1 MGLLTENRKLDTGN
15 ANAAT
20 LGPDFDRLGF
30 SFFTEVNAATLA
42 AKVIEDRG
50 NLGAHGEQVVRL
62 AVEDP
67 MIPSEHFEV
76 EVPVDWLAAPPARA
90 RR

>member
-1 MGLLTENRKLDTGN
+1 M
-15 ANAAT
+15 AMPQAAH
-20 LGPDFDRLGF
+20 
-30 SFFTEVNAATLA
+30 
-42 AKVIEDRG
+42 KVRHPVRVKVGERVGISVGGRVLSARVVEDRG

-67 MIPSEHFEV
+67 ILPSEHFEV
-76 EVPVDWLAAPPARA
+76 EVPVDWLVPHPARA